1 MMVCSLRSNFT
12 TTTKNSIVSLAII
25 FMYVDNN
32 ETTLMGFYLDVKW
45 HNCVHTY
52 LYILIPWLNSLTIAY

>member
-45 HNCVHTY
+45 IKCALMQT
-52 LYILIPWLNSLTIAY
+52 NSMVNLTL